1 MDNSPSILG
10 DTAGADPVDPRRSL
24 VAVVERDT
32 RAVTVLSGDE
42 ADPRAEILVREQG
55 VTLAHVHLNGAGEF
69 VERAL
74 AQTPNGL
81 PHRGWTLGAGKDTH
95 ASAVVCTMGKNPV
108 LPLAIKA
115 VLGQTHDALEV
126 IVVDNDPASGDVR
139 RLLSGIDDPR
149 LRIVDEPRRGL
160 SAARN
165 RGLRAAEGSDVVAFT
180 DDDALV
186 SPNWLSSMLDVFAS
200 APAGEVGAVTGPA
213 FAAELQSP
221 SQRFFES
228 RGGFPHGLEPV
239 VWFVQPISPECAR
252 LGQPGDGGPLYP
264 LATARVGA
272 GVSMALSRAAL
283 QALGSF
289 DECLGAG
296 SPTRGGEDLDA
307 FARVMRAGFAIVYT
321 PDAVVHHVHR
331 RDLAGLEKQTFGD
344 GTGMV
349 ALLFKS
355 LLHHPTELS
364 ALLRRI
370 PAILARVKPGTDRM
384 SGSEDD
390 VPSVLSRKEVKG
402 FLVGIPLYLQARGRR
417 ALAQVGIRR

>member
-10 DTAGADPVDPRRSL
+10 DTVGAVHVDPRRSL

-32 RAVTVLSGDE
+32 QAVTVLSGDE

-55 VTLAHVHLNGAGEF
+55 MTLAHFRLNGAGGF
-69 VERAL
+69 VEQAL
-74 AQTPNGL
+74 DQTPQGI
-81 PHRGWTLGAGKDTH
+81 PHRGWTVGAGKNTQ
-95 ASAVVCTMGKNPV
+95 ASVVVCTMGKNPL
-108 LPLAIKA
+108 LPLAVKA
-115 VLGQTHDALEV
+115 VLAQTHGAFEV
-126 IVVDNDPASGDVR
+126 IVVDNDPVSGDVR
-139 RLLSGIDDPR
+139 RLLAGLDDPR
-149 LRIVDEPRRGL
+149 LRIVNEPRRGL

-165 RGLRAAEGSDVVAFT
+165 RGLHAAEGSEVVAFT

-186 SPNWLSSMLDVFAS
+186 NPNWLSSMLDVFAS
-200 APAGEVGAVTGPA
+200 APSGEVGAVTGPA

-239 VWFVQPISPECAR
+239 VWSVRPISPECAR
-252 LGQPGDGGPLYP
+252 LGQAGDGGPLYP

-272 GVSMALSRAAL
+272 GVSMAFSRAAL
-283 QALGSF
+283 QALRTF

-321 PDAVVHHVHR
+321 PDSVVHHVHR
-331 RDLAGLEKQTFGD
+331 RDLAGLEQQTFGD
-344 GTGMV
+344 GTGMA

-355 LLHHPTELS
+355 LLHHPTELVT
-364 ALLRRI
+364 LLRRI
-370 PAILARVKPGTDRM
+370 PAILARVRPGTDRM

-390 VPSVLSRKEVKG
+390 VPSVLSRKEVQG
-402 FLVGIPLYLQARGRR
+402 FLVGIPLYLQSRGRH
-417 ALAQVGIRR
+417 ALSQVGSQR